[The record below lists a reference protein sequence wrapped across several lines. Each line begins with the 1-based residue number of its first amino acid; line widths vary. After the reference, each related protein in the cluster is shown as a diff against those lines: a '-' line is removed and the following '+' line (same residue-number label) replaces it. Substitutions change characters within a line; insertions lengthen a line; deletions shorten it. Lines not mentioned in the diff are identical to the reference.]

1 MSEIS
6 KKLTKR
12 LIDGLDAASRRYV
25 VWDAELKGFGLR
37 VETSGTK
44 AFILRYRPRDGG
56 RDGPKRFVTL
66 GRYGAL
72 TPEEARSEARAI
84 LGSVAKGADP
94 ASDKSAAKA
103 ALTVKALFEEFE
115 RLHIAPKL
123 KPNTAASY
131 RSAFEVHIDPII
143 GRKRAA
149 DVQPADLLRYQA
161 KLDGHRA
168 SANRVLAV
176 VSAMYAWAGEN
187 GFIAEGTN
195 PAAKVTRFANK
206 KRERFLSL
214 EELESLGNALKEGE
228 TVGIPWEPDP
238 SKKTKH
244 APKADNRRVVIDK
257 EPAAALR
264 LLMLTGARLREILH
278 LRWDEVDLERG
289 LLLLPDSKTGKKT
302 IVLNAPAMV
311 VLRDLPRTGIYVI
324 AGASVGAK
332 DEKPRSD
339 LKRPWALVSKRAGL
353 SGVRLHD
360 LRHTFASY
368 GAGANLGL
376 PIIGKLLGHSQ
387 ASTTN
392 RYAHLADDPVKR
404 ASEAI
409 GSTIA
414 AALDGKTG
422 TNVVGMKR

>member
-1 MSEIS
+1 MSEAP

-12 LIDGLDAASRRYV
+12 LIDGLEASSRRFV
-25 VWDAELKGFGLR
+25 VWDADLKGFGIR

-44 AFILRYRPRDGG
+44 AFILRYRPKDGG
-56 RDGPKRFVTL
+56 RDGPKRFVTI

-72 TPEEARSEARAI
+72 TPEEARSEARSI

-94 ASDKSAAKA
+94 ASEKAAAKI

-115 RLHIAPKL
+115 RLHVAPKL

-131 RSAFEVHIDPII
+131 RSAFNAHIEPAI

-161 KLDGHRA
+161 KLDDHPA

-176 VSAMYAWAGEN
+176 VSAMYAWGEKH
-187 GFIAEGTN
+187 GFIGEGTN
-195 PAAKVTRFANK
+195 PAAKVTRFGNR
-206 KRERFLSL
+206 KRERFLGL
-214 EELESLGNALKEGE
+214 EELERLGAAIKEGE
-228 TVGIPWEPDP
+228 TIGIPWEPDP
-238 SKKTKH
+238 LKKTKH
-244 APKADNRRVVIDK
+244 APKAENRRVMIGR

-278 LRWDEVDLERG
+278 LKWQEVDLERG

-302 IVLNAPAMV
+302 IVLNAPAML
-311 VLRDLPRTGIYVI
+311 VLQELPRTGIYVI
-324 AGASVGAK
+324 AGTTVGSR
-332 DEKPRSD
+332 DEKPRAD

-353 SGVRLHD
+353 SGVRVHD

-414 AALDGKTG
+414 AALDGKVPG
-422 TNVVGMKR
+422 NVVALKK